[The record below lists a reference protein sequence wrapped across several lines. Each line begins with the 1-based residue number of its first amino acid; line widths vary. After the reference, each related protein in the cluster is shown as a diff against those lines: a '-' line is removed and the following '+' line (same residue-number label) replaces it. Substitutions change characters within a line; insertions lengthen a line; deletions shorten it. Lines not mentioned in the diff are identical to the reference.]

1 MSLREAI
8 KIAYEKGYRITD
20 DGKLYG
26 LSGKEL
32 TVKTHGTQ
40 RYPTF
45 AVNVG
50 KLTSSGV
57 YGIPVH
63 KFAAFCFYGEESFN
77 DGFVIR
83 HLDGNVLHISKENI
97 KLGSHSENN
106 MDKDPLV
113 RKASAI
119 KARAAQG
126 IRPYNAK
133 LTEEDVREIRLR
145 YTNGESGYEISKDYE
160 VSNVTIYDI
169 IKGRKYS
176 DVI

>member
-8 KIAYEKGYRITD
+8 KIAYEKGYRID
-20 DGKLYG
+20 IDGKLHG
-26 LSGKEL
+26 ISGKEL
-32 TVKTHGTQ
+32 AVKLRGTQ

-57 YGIPVH
+57 YGIPAH
-63 KFAAFCFYGEESFN
+63 KYAAFCFYGESAFGE
-77 DGFVIR
+77 GLVVR
-83 HLDGNVLHISKENI
+83 HLDGDVTNLSKENI
-97 KLGSHSENN
+97 LLGSHSQNN
-106 MDKDPLV
+106 MDKDPEV
-113 RKASAI
+113 RKSAAK

-126 IRPYNAK
+126 RRPNNAK
-133 LTEEDVREIRLR
+133 LNSDQVREIRNR
-145 YTNGESGYEISKDYE
+145 YEKGESGYAICKDYG

-169 IKGRKYS
+169 INGRKYN